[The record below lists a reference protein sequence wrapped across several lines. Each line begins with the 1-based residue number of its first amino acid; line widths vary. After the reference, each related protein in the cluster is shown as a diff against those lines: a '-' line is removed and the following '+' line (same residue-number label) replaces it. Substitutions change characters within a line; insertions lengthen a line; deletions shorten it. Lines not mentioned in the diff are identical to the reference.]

1 MLAKQFNKEKKFIII
16 VGGKKVLTNTEKP
29 INVPFMNTTE
39 AFLDSIKQSI
49 TNAEKMANSI
59 PRKGMNVYLDKSTM
73 VMQTFSDPSAFEF
86 AKQATARKGQSSIL
100 RMQMDGAGRT
110 QAKAL

>member
-1 MLAKQFNKEKKFIII
+1 MDTAQ
-16 VGGKKVLTNTEKP
+16 
-29 INVPFMNTTE
+29 
-39 AFLDSIKQSI
+39 AFLADIQKSI
-49 TNAEKMANSI
+49 TNATKVANSI

-73 VMQTFSDPSAFEF
+73 VMQTFNDPSAFEY

-110 QAKAL
+110 PSKAL

>member
-1 MLAKQFNKEKKFIII
+1 MD
-16 VGGKKVLTNTEKP
+16 
-29 INVPFMNTTE
+29 TTQ
-39 AFLDSIKQSI
+39 AFLADIQKSIA
-49 TNAEKMANSI
+49 NAEKIANSI
-59 PRKGMNVYLDKSTM
+59 PKKGLNVYLDKSTM
-73 VMQTFSDPSAFEF
+73 VMQTFNDPSAFEY